1 MTDECSVDVSA
12 MTSADSIEGEDL
24 VDTNLL
30 RDMAGGAYEYISTQ
44 QWCERVD
51 RQYLAYG
58 LGGVIAVFL
67 FQIIPRFKDVD
78 KCMWVI
84 FGDLPPAYLV
94 VEDNPTAAD
103 AIDGYCSEMEAWV
116 EAVRNGESVDELIP
130 VNAAATPEYAEQL
143 NGRLEF
149 LRSKILPLL
158 EQKIDRPQS
167 GEIPLA

>member
-78 KCMWVI
+78 KC
-84 FGDLPPAYLV
+84 
-94 VEDNPTAAD
+94 N
-103 AIDGYCSEMEAWV
+103 CSEMEAWV